1 MKTAVLN
8 TQHNI
13 KGAKE
18 ANMVTSNVVDGKIQ
32 DSDSYSNVSSLNK
45 NTKKNNSDL
54 DVNDFL
60 KLLAAQMQY
69 QDPLEP
75 TDNTQYIAQM
85 ATFTQVS
92 ATTSMNER
100 VQQQTASNLVG
111 KYVIVQ
117 SGIDATQLVAG
128 KVQSWEKIDGTIY
141 LRIDDKLYDI
151 DDLDRVLDDDYYK
164 KLLQG
169 STTGGTT
176 DSGSTTGSTT
186 GTDNKTEST
195 DKTEDKTESS
205 EA

>member
-1 MKTAVLN
+1 
-8 TQHNI
+8 
-13 KGAKE
+13 
-18 ANMVTSNVVDGKIQ
+18 MVTSNVVDGKIQ
-32 DSDSYSNVSSLNK
+32 DPDSYSNVSSLNK

-151 DDLDRVLDDDYYK
+151 EDLDRVLDDDYYK

-176 DSGSTTGSTT
+176 GSGTTTGSTT
-186 GTDNKTEST
+186 GTDNKTDST
-195 DKTEDKTESS
+195 DKTEEKTEDKTEDSGK
-205 EA
+205 E

>member
-1 MKTAVLN
+1 
-8 TQHNI
+8 
-13 KGAKE
+13 
-18 ANMVTSNVVDGKIQ
+18 MVTSNVVDGKIQ

-176 DSGSTTGSTT
+176 
-186 GTDNKTEST
+186 GTDNKTDST
-195 DKTEDKTESS
+195 DKTEEKTEDKTEDSGK
-205 EA
+205 E

>member
-1 MKTAVLN
+1 
-8 TQHNI
+8 
-13 KGAKE
+13 
-18 ANMVTSNVVDGKIQ
+18 MVTSNVVDGKIQ

-176 DSGSTTGSTT
+176 
-186 GTDNKTEST
+186 GTDNKTDST
-195 DKTEDKTESS
+195 DKTEEKTEDKTENS
-205 EA
+205 EKE

>member
-1 MKTAVLN
+1 
-8 TQHNI
+8 
-13 KGAKE
+13 
-18 ANMVTSNVVDGKIQ
+18 MVTSNVVDGKIQ

-169 STTGGTT
+169 STTGSTT
-176 DSGSTTGSTT
+176 GSSSTTGSTT
-186 GTDNKTEST
+186 GTDNKTDST
-195 DKTEDKTESS
+195 DKTEDKTDGTDSTDKAE
-205 EA
+205 E

>member
-1 MKTAVLN
+1 
-8 TQHNI
+8 
-13 KGAKE
+13 
-18 ANMVTSNVVDGKIQ
+18 MVTSNVVDGKIQ
-32 DSDSYSNVSSLNK
+32 DSDSYSNVSSRNK

-176 DSGSTTGSTT
+176 
-186 GTDNKTEST
+186 GTDNKTDST
-195 DKTEDKTESS
+195 DKTEEKTEDKTENS
-205 EA
+205 EKE

>member
-1 MKTAVLN
+1 
-8 TQHNI
+8 
-13 KGAKE
+13 
-18 ANMVTSNVVDGKIQ
+18 MVTSNVVDGKIQ

-151 DDLDRVLDDDYYK
+151 EDLDRVLDDDYYK

-176 DSGSTTGSTT
+176 GSGTTTGSTT
-186 GTDNKTEST
+186 GTDNKTDST
-195 DKTEDKTESS
+195 DKTEEKTEDKTEDSGK
-205 EA
+205 E

>member
-1 MKTAVLN
+1 
-8 TQHNI
+8 
-13 KGAKE
+13 
-18 ANMVTSNVVDGKIQ
+18 MVTSNVVDGKIQ

-75 TDNTQYIAQM
+75 TDNTQYI
-85 ATFTQVS
+85 
-92 ATTSMNER
+92 
-100 VQQQTASNLVG
+100 
-111 KYVIVQ
+111 
-117 SGIDATQLVAG
+117 DATQLVAG

-151 DDLDRVLDDDYYK
+151 EDLDRVLDDDYYK

-176 DSGSTTGSTT
+176 GSGTTTGSTT
-186 GTDNKTEST
+186 GTDNKTDST
-195 DKTEDKTESS
+195 DKTEEKTEDKTEDSGK
-205 EA
+205 E

>member
-1 MKTAVLN
+1 
-8 TQHNI
+8 
-13 KGAKE
+13 
-18 ANMVTSNVVDGKIQ
+18 MVTSKVVDGKIQ
-32 DSDSYSNVSSLNK
+32 NSDSYSNVSSLNK

-141 LRIDDKLYDI
+141 LRIDDKLYDVE
-151 DDLDRVLDDDYYK
+151 DLDRVLDDDYYK

-176 DSGSTTGSTT
+176 GSGSTTGT
-186 GTDNKTEST
+186 GNKTDST
-195 DKTEDKTESS
+195 DKTEEKKEDKTENS
-205 EA
+205 EKE

>member
-1 MKTAVLN
+1 
-8 TQHNI
+8 
-13 KGAKE
+13 
-18 ANMVTSNVVDGKIQ
+18 MVTSNVVDGKIQ

-169 STTGGTT
+169 STTGSTT
-176 DSGSTTGSTT
+176 GSSSTTGSTT
-186 GTDNKTEST
+186 GTDNKTDSA
-195 DKTEDKTESS
+195 DKTEDKTDGTDSTDKAE
-205 EA
+205 E

>member
-1 MKTAVLN
+1 
-8 TQHNI
+8 
-13 KGAKE
+13 
-18 ANMVTSNVVDGKIQ
+18 MVTSNVVDGKIQ

-169 STTGGTT
+169 STTGSTT
-176 DSGSTTGSTT
+176 GSSSTTGSTT
-186 GTDNKTEST
+186 ETDNKTDST
-195 DKTEDKTESS
+195 DKTEDKTDGTDSTDKAE
-205 EA
+205 E